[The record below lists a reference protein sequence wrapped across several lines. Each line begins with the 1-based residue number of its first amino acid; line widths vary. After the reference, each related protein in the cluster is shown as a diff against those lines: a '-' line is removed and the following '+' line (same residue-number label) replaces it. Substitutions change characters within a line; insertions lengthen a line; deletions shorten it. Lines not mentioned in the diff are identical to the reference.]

1 MTAPAAAP
9 ALTVHRSRKLIPEFN
24 LHRPKSAGEAVQ
36 IKTECGPGAVF
47 MAGGIDVVNRMKF
60 GVPVTDV
67 IYLSGIAGLDKI
79 VEEDGKLRL
88 GSLVTHHQMAT
99 SPLVARHLPALA
111 ETWRDVANIRIRCK
125 GTLGGNIMAGDP
137 NYDFALA
144 AMAADAR
151 LEFLGLGGKSR
162 TVAAIEP
169 DALATEGLLLAII
182 VPSVSTLRLW
192 FDRSLRP
199 TVTMAFGLNVTGQPM
214 AEMLVAIGC
223 ACTTPSATRLVAH
236 WPISAESVAGLT
248 QSIAATLPEPIGDHN
263 AGAVYR
269 RRMIEVLLRRNLSVV
284 A

>member
-1 MTAPAAAP
+1 MTILAAAP

-24 LHRPKSAGEAVQ
+24 LHRPRTTAEAVAIKSA
-36 IKTECGPGAVF
+36 CGRGGVF

-60 GVPVTDV
+60 GVPVSDLIHLGGV
-67 IYLSGIAGLDKI
+67 AGLDEI

-144 AMAADAR
+144 VMAADAR
-151 LEFLGLGGKSR
+151 LEFLEPGGKSR